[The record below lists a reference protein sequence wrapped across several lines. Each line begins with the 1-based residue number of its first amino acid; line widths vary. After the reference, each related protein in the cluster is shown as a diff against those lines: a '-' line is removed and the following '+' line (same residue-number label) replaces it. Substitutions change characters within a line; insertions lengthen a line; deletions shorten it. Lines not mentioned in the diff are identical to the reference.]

1 MECDA
6 RGRNGGLQLTAA
18 IALMKIQRSI
28 HANFSAL
35 AHEMG
40 DEVALVGETQ
50 LTYGE
55 LARRSDGIAGYLARE
70 GLVRGDRVG
79 IFAQRS
85 VAAVAAMLGILKAG
99 GTYVP
104 FDPSYPTNLLKFVY
118 EDCRPKLML
127 VQSSLL
133 APEAVFW
140 ETAGHELPAVF
151 EAARDQPVSAELPEV
166 GPDDPAYIMYTSG
179 STGRPKGVLIPHR
192 GVVRLVSDNP
202 YADMGPNHVHLQL
215 APLAFD
221 ASTFEIWGALLNG
234 GKLAILSS
242 PQPSLDDIANS
253 IARHGVTTLWL
264 TAGLFHLMVDHRLD
278 GLKPLRQLLAGGDVL
293 SPTHVAKAQAGLP
306 DCQLINGY
314 GPTENTTFT
323 CCYRIP
329 RAGAGAT
336 VGAADAASLA
346 APAAPAAP
354 AAGLAAI
361 PIGTPIAHTQVY
373 ILDESGREVADGEE
387 GELFAGGAGVALGY
401 WNRPELTAEKFVLD
415 PRNPGDGSG
424 RGRLYRT
431 GDRVTRRPDGNIQF
445 LGRVDRQVKINGK
458 RVELDEI
465 EAALRRAPAVEDG
478 AVICPPGE
486 IGARRIHA
494 YLTLRGSDGRVGD
507 AAFLAELRAFL
518 QKDLPDYMVPASFTV
533 MDALPLS
540 PTGKIDRA
548 RLPAA
553 QPGAAGVGQ
562 AEHPV
567 AATSDITSLEAVLM
581 SIWRDVLATN
591 SLGVNDNFF
600 DCGGTSLQVIAV
612 HARIAAAMKTD
623 ITVVD
628 LFQYPSIA
636 ALAGRLMRGAE
647 AAPTPA
653 AVSTTLKADERARRQ
668 QSALA
673 RARATVRRNA

>member
-1 MECDA
+1 MECGA
-6 RGRNGGLQLTAA
+6 RGRDGGLQLTAA

-35 AHEMG
+35 AHEMR
-40 DEVALVGETQ
+40 DEIALVGETQ

-55 LARRSDGIAGYLARE
+55 LARRSDGIARYLARL

-127 VQSSLL
+127 VQPSLL

-140 ETAGHELPAVF
+140 DTAGHELPAVF
-151 EAARDQPVSAELPEV
+151 EAADDEPATASLPDVVPE
-166 GPDDPAYIMYTSG
+166 DPAYIMYTSG

-202 YADMGPNHVHLQL
+202 YAEMGPAHVHLQL

-234 GKLAILSS
+234 AKLAILSS

-293 SPTHVAKAQAGLP
+293 SPTHVAKAQAALP

-329 RAGAGAT
+329 RAPA
-336 VGAADAASLA
+336 GAADA
-346 APAAPAAP
+346 AAP
-354 AAGLAAI
+354 AAGLAPI

-373 ILDESGREVADGEE
+373 ILDESGREVAEGEE

-424 RGRLYRT
+424 RARLYRT
-431 GDRVTRRPDGNIQF
+431 GDRVMRRPDGNIQF

-486 IGARRIHA
+486 IGARKIHA

-507 AAFLAELRAFL
+507 ASCIAELRAFL

-533 MDALPLS
+533 MEALPLS

-548 RLPAA
+548 KLPPP

-562 AEHPV
+562 AEHTV

-581 SIWRDVLATN
+581 SIWRDVLSTN

-628 LFQYPSIA
+628 LFQYPSIG
-636 ALAGRLMRGAE
+636 ALAARLMRGTQ
-647 AAPTPA
+647 AAPTQA
-653 AVSTTLKADERARRQ
+653 AGSATPSATLKADERARRQ
-668 QSALA
+668 QAALA
-673 RARATVRRNA
+673 RARAHVRRNA